1 MYINACTF
9 LREPDVERVGT
20 RPAAAVQGPQS
31 TVMMTLAQVWFN
43 AIALSSMTLC
53 MVVCWIIHHTPACFF
68 GVGGSLRVRSKRES
82 ASAAACYYLFNIPVL
97 LSPWIRESSVD
108 AAAQQAE
115 WERLDA
121 TLKTR
126 PVFVLGNHTSFFDV
140 LLFSV
145 RCPTTVLGR
154 TRTLAK
160 RGLFTAPVFGY
171 IARSIGHFPVHFS
184 GSKSGD
190 FSVDKTAMC
199 DVMEKAEQHL
209 DGRRCPSDGNGC
221 LAFFPEGQI
230 NRIDTAKLQSFRR
243 GMFSVALKKDVAIW
257 AWIVDGNGRT
267 WPPHTAG
274 GLPAT
279 VTTTLV
285 PIAPDGV
292 QALVKERGIKADT
305 TPLAELTHEL
315 MQIELTKLLASIGG
329 GGNPKAE

>member
-1 MYINACTF
+1 M
-9 LREPDVERVGT
+9 LRK
-20 RPAAAVQGPQS
+20 
-31 TVMMTLAQVWFN
+31 LAQGWFN
-43 AIALSSMTLC
+43 ATAMSSMTLC
-53 MVVCWIIHHTPACFF
+53 MVVCWIIQHTPACFF
-68 GVGGSLRVRSKRES
+68 GAGGDPVRVRSKRES
-82 ASAAACYYLFNIPVL
+82 ASATACYYLFNIPVL

-108 AAAQQAE
+108 TAAQQAE

-121 TLKTR
+121 TLKVR

-145 RCPTTVLGR
+145 RCPRSVLGR

-160 RGLFTAPVFGY
+160 RGLFSAPVFGY

-190 FSVDKTAMC
+190 FSVDKTAMGG
-199 DVMEKAEQHL
+199 VMEKAEQHL

-292 QALVKERGIKADT
+292 QALARERGIKAET
-305 TPLAELTHEL
+305 TPLAELTQEL
-315 MQIELTKLLASIGG
+315 MQLELTRLLASVRGDG
-329 GGNPKAE
+329 ARKGE